1 QVAVVAEGDAA
12 ARLGGLERR
21 LGVLPAAAP
30 GGGVAAMADGD
41 MTLQRR
47 EHLLV
52 EDLGHQPEV
61 FEDDDLRAV
70 GHRDTSGFLA
80 AVLRGV
86 EAVVGEL
93 ADFFTSRPNPEHAA
107 FLTRLLLR
115 KLGVCGGHSHCSC
128 ANGGNRSRPVYGR
141 SVRAGALRAASVV
154 HIT

>member
-1 QVAVVAEGDAA
+1 MYLSYDTPSSPFYPLSLTTLFRSDAA

-80 AVLRGV
+80 AVLQGV

-93 ADFFTSRPNPEHAA
+93 GDRSEER
-107 FLTRLLLR
+107 R
-115 KLGVCGGHSHCSC
+115 V
-128 ANGGNRSRPVYGR
+128 GNE
-141 SVRAGALRAASVV
+141 
-154 HIT
+154 